1 MPQTDP
7 LSDAIERAVE
17 RALERTLPALI
28 KANIPPPP
36 QPQPFAPASVEG
48 ERFVTMREAGKRL
61 NCHRTT
67 LLRMERQ
74 GRIPKRRRMSGRT
87 GWLQSEIE
95 THLAGLATASQLARG
110 DLQ

>member
-1 MPQTDP
+1 MPIDP
-7 LSDAIERAVE
+7 LSAAIEHAVE

-28 KANIPPPP
+28 KANLPPPV
-36 QPQPFAPASVEG
+36 QPQAITPAPIEG
-48 ERFVTMREAGKRL
+48 ERFVTMREASKRL

-74 GRIPKRRRMSGRT
+74 GRMPKRRRMSGRT

-95 THLAGLATASQLARG
+95 TYLASLSEASRHVR
-110 DLQ
+110 DDVH